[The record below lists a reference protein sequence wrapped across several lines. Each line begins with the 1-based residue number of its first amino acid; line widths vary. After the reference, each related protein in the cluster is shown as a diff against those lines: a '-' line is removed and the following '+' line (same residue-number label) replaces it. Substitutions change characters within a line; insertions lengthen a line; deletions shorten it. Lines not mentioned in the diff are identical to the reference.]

1 MDLLEHQGKA
11 LFRRYGIPVPDGV
24 LWPTR
29 PGWTGPSAV
38 KAQVRGGRRGKAG
51 GIRFA
56 DTVDDAAAAAETLAG
71 GGPLAGHPVEAVYVE
86 ARLDIAREAYLAIAL
101 DRDRRRLMLLASA
114 KGGVDVEA
122 AQGDAMLRLPL
133 DPLLGLRDFHVAA
146 AVRAIGADDTVQG
159 EITGGIVRA
168 AYALARGE
176 DAELVEINPLALT
189 RDGRVL
195 AADSK
200 VVLDDNA
207 AFRRGT
213 APNAAPPSAPTSGSP
228 LEARIAE
235 TGAVGIEIDPDGDVV
250 AVVSGAGLMMATLD
264 TLRDAGLRVR
274 LVVDLGGAVL
284 AGGEVLGRV
293 FQAVSSGE
301 PRVTFLNAFLHT
313 ALCDEFARM
322 LADAQERAPLT
333 GRVLIR
339 LKGRNAE
346 TGRALLGDHSF
357 EVYENL
363 GPAVAALTGV
373 AVGQEAL

>member
-1 MDLLEHQGKA
+1 MDLLEHQGKS

-29 PGWTGPSAV
+29 PGWTGPSVV
-38 KAQVRGGRRGKAG
+38 KAQIRGGRRGKAG

-56 DTVDDAAAAAETLAG
+56 ATVDDAAGAAEALAG

-101 DRDRRRLMLLASA
+101 DRDQRCLVLLASPE
-114 KGGVDVEA
+114 GGVDVEA
-122 AQGDAMLRLPL
+122 AQADTMLRLPL

-159 EITGGIVRA
+159 EIAGGIVRA
-168 AYALARGE
+168 AYALARAE

-189 RDGRVL
+189 PDGRVV

-207 AFRRGT
+207 TFRR
-213 APNAAPPSAPTSGSP
+213 AELDAEAPSAPSSGSP
-228 LEARIAE
+228 LEARIAD

-293 FQAVSSGE
+293 FQAVSSSE

-322 LADAQERAPLT
+322 LADAQERSPLT
-333 GRVLIR
+333 GRVVIR

-346 TGRALLGDHSF
+346 TGRARLGDHSF

-363 GPAVAALTGV
+363 GPAVAALTSV
-373 AVGQEAL
+373 AVGQEAS